1 MGGWPGMVP
10 GQIAFG
16 HNSALAGAPNI
27 TGGILITDSSSLGNL
42 KPASLKAFPK
52 SLSLGKSIW
61 HVLQLV
67 PYMREN
73 AGIAKLSCVEK
84 SEKAN
89 VRKSKE
95 LQTERNRR
103 PPMPPSLVD
112 TEAGTF
118 AMP

>member
-16 HNSALAGAPNI
+16 HNSALAGAPNM

-61 HVLQLV
+61 QVLQLV

-73 AGIAKLSCVEK
+73 AGIGKLGAEQSAIAMKTATSK
-84 SEKAN
+84 SLCK
-89 VRKSKE
+89 K
-95 LQTERNRR
+95 RNE
-103 PPMPPSLVD
+103 SLCIRSSFIRARNTD
-112 TEAGTF
+112 E
-118 AMP
+118 